1 MKDLL
6 HKLLLSILLFA
17 FIYTF
22 QLPGLPRGVLSYR
35 VVLILLFVYAVF
47 FKQNSSIGRTQISAE
62 IVKGY
67 VSWNVF
73 LTIYVI
79 MILTVFGHA
88 GVGSHESTN
97 DYVNMVIVLP
107 LFYYAGRRIFKSLDD
122 FMWVMCAVGLI
133 QSFIIIAGTMSP
145 AINAALTL
153 INSDSSFAED
163 ERMEYMMASGY
174 HLGFKCFTSLG
185 SLQMAISQIAAWYFI
200 ERKNNL
206 YAFLAFLVISFSSAL
221 VSRTGLLIA
230 VVCIVFVFLGNNK
243 KSKKIIVLGSILS
256 VLAVVLLNA
265 MSVIN
270 ISEFVEVNFNRFKVL
285 FENGI
290 YDSYLKVYLGND
302 SANKNYIP
310 PISIYTILGLG
321 ITNGVSGTGIRVA
334 ADGAF
339 LRNYAAMGLIVVTI
353 NYLLLYSFFRK
364 IKKKSKLRFHRL
376 QITLIGIVWFI
387 GEFKEYFTYQ
397 IYFMCLAMLI
407 FSFIENCENKKREMT
422 SV

>member
-1 MKDLL
+1 MKDIL
-6 HKLLLSILLFA
+6 HKLLLSVLFFA

-22 QLPGLPRGVLSYR
+22 QIPGMPRGVLSYR
-35 VVLILLFVYAVF
+35 VVLIVLFAYALLFKSNA
-47 FKQNSSIGRTQISAE
+47 SIGPTRVSTGIIKS
-62 IVKGY
+62 Y
-67 VSWNVF
+67 VAWNVF

-79 MILTVFGHA
+79 LILTIFGHA
-88 GVGSHESTN
+88 GEGSHESTN
-97 DYVNMVIVLP
+97 DYINMVIVLP
-107 LFYYAGRRIFKSLDD
+107 LFYYAGRRIFKNLDD

-133 QSFIIIAGTMSP
+133 QSVIIIIGTLSP
-145 AINAALTL
+145 AVNAALTI
-153 INSDSSFAED
+153 INSDSSFAEND
-163 ERMEYMMASGY
+163 RMEYMMASGY

-200 ERKNNL
+200 EKKNSIYGL
-206 YAFLAFLVISFSSAL
+206 LAFIVLSFSSAL

-230 VVCIVFVFLGNNK
+230 LVCIVFILLGSNK
-243 KSKKIIVLGSILS
+243 KSKKTIVYGSVFLIL
-256 VLAVVLLNA
+256 LVLLLNIA
-265 MSVIN
+265 SVIN

-290 YDSYLKVYLGND
+290 YDSYLKVYFGND

-310 PISIYTILGLG
+310 PISIYTLFGLG

-353 NYLLLYSFFRK
+353 NYLLLFSFYRK
-364 IKKKSKLRFHRL
+364 IKKKSRLRFHRL
-376 QITLIGIVWFI
+376 LIALIGIIWFI

-397 IYFMCLAMLI
+397 IYYMCLAMLI
-407 FSFIENCENKKREMT
+407 FSLIENNENERKT
-422 SV
+422 LTI